1 MWSVLVVG
9 FALWGAVGVR
19 HAVGAMRLT
28 PVVSEGGSS
37 VPAWVVGETPHS
49 VRVVIHFPPG
59 TDPGSFE
66 VQLLGSEVT
75 VLARNA
81 EGSHIRSRP
90 LQLREPPVEDGATAD
105 YEGDG
110 WLTVTLRKRTPGSD
124 EPR

>member
-9 FALWGAVGVR
+9 FALWGMVGLQ
-19 HAVGAMRLT
+19 HAVGAMRPT
-28 PVVSEGGSS
+28 PVMNEGGGA

-90 LQLREPPVEDGATAD
+90 LQLREAPVEEGATAD

-110 WLTVTLRKRTPGSD
+110 WLTVTLRKRAPGGD
-124 EPR
+124 QPE